1 MVGGHSTQTLGPCA
15 ADRPA
20 RLRLEPL
27 PRVPSRRPAGVV
39 DGAWWP
45 HTDDLDAELPELLT
59 ALSARL
65 DTVETVVYDPEGWA
79 SNPTRLAFRG
89 RTVRLDRDHLQQ
101 TATLSVIGVN
111 GTQVVLLV
119 VPPHTDP
126 DRAYSALTAAAAPG
140 EAPTVADLLA
150 ISSPNELTAR
160 HLQPAQQREAV
171 RDERRWKSDGGA

>member
-1 MVGGHSTQTLGPCA
+1 M
-15 ADRPA
+15 
-20 RLRLEPL
+20 
-27 PRVPSRRPAGVV
+27 
-39 DGAWWP
+39 
-45 HTDDLDAELPELLT
+45 
-59 ALSARL
+59 
-65 DTVETVVYDPEGWA
+65 
-79 SNPTRLAFRG
+79 
-89 RTVRLDRDHLQQ
+89 DRDHLQQ

-160 HLQPAQQREAV
+160 HLQPSPAAGGS
-171 RDERRWKSDGGA
+171 ERRTALEIRRRSVTANSGAAQRSTAHRGSVGASTARSGDGAIACPRRPRTTQHQAALVRWRDSETAAGASQVEGLSGSIEAGANGR